1 MAEIYR
7 SDIVRVDLDHALLR
21 KHVGAILV
29 TGDKLGNRFGA
40 EIFRDGQPVDVTG
53 CGVTAYFMRPGEDA
67 IVLNGTASGSVA
79 YVDLAQACYSKAS
92 SFTLTIKISYG
103 GATTA
108 LRVIDGYILLT
119 QTDDLVDPGEVV
131 PTLDDIFAQ
140 IAAMET
146 ATERA
151 QAATAEAI
159 AAKDN
164 ANGAAVN
171 AVNIATEKGD
181 QAIQLA
187 QEEADK
193 QNEKIAALS
202 EDLVSI
208 SQAVNMF
215 DKTAVVDG
223 YVNYESGAV
232 NPLSGNK
239 ATDYIPV
246 KPNSTI
252 VLINFQTAASD
263 LRGMAFYN
271 SAKHYVGGIQYTS
284 TGDIVFEVPIGVYY
298 IRATIYASEVDYGC
312 IVSKYDA
319 TERACPSYTDL
330 LVKTLCIGDSLTVGA
345 DYTSGE
351 YGGNMKENYPYYLGK
366 LTGNEVDYIA
376 TAGFSAKNWW
386 DKNQNNDF
394 SAYDSA
400 IIWLGTNEGLLHA
413 GYVDLSTN
421 TGCYGAIIKK
431 LITDNPNIKIF
442 LCKVKHSSGDAAVTN
457 RVISNLAQ
465 AYHTGVIDIPSSDL
479 WDAENM
485 AIYHPNNNV
494 HFSKVGNHALA
505 NFIKSEMDK
514 YIASNLSSFN
524 DLILGHGA

>member
-1 MAEIYR
+1 MLFYNESTGQREA
-7 SDIVRVDLDHALLR
+7 VDLLR
-21 KHVGAILV
+21 GESAYEGAVRQGLTTLSEEDWLKEYTVKRDAAITEIV
-29 TGDKLGNRFGA
+29 AKGA
-40 EIFRDGQPVDVTG
+40 ATLETIPDDYATLHNKI
-53 CGVTAYFMRPGEDA
+53 A
-67 IVLNGTASGSVA
+67 
-79 YVDLAQACYSKAS
+79 
-92 SFTLTIKISYG
+92 TLT
-103 GATTA
+103 
-108 LRVIDGYILLT
+108 
-119 QTDDLVDPGEVV
+119 
-131 PTLDDIFAQ
+131 
-140 IAAMET
+140 
-146 ATERA
+146 
-151 QAATAEAI
+151 
-159 AAKDN
+159 
-164 ANGAAVN
+164 
-171 AVNIATEKGD
+171 
-181 QAIQLA
+181 
-187 QEEADK
+187 
-193 QNEKIAALS
+193 

-215 DKTAVVDG
+215 DKTTTVDG
-223 YVNYESGAV
+223 YVNYGSGTV
-232 NPLSGNK
+232 YPLSGNK

-252 VLINFQTAASD
+252 VLINFQTATSD
-263 LRGMAFYN
+263 SRGMAFYN
-271 SAKHYVGGIQYTS
+271 SAKYYVGGIQYTS
-284 TGDIVFEVPIGVYY
+284 TGDIVFEVPNDVYY
-298 IRATIYASEVDYGC
+298 IRATIYATKVDYGC

-386 DKNQNNDF
+386 DENQNNDF

-400 IIWLGTNEGLLHA
+400 IIWLGTNEGLLDA

-431 LITDNPNIKIF
+431 LRADNPNIKIF
-442 LCKVKHSSGDAAVTN
+442 LCKVKHSSGDAATTN
-457 RVISNLAQ
+457 SVISNFAQ

>member
-40 EIFRDGQPVDVTG
+40 EIFRDGNPVDVTG

-187 QEEADK
+187 QEEEDK
-193 QNEKIAALS
+193 QNEKFAAL
-202 EDLVSI
+202 
-208 SQAVNMF
+208 
-215 DKTAVVDG
+215 
-223 YVNYESGAV
+223 
-232 NPLSGNK
+232 
-239 ATDYIPV
+239 
-246 KPNSTI
+246 
-252 VLINFQTAASD
+252 
-263 LRGMAFYN
+263 
-271 SAKHYVGGIQYTS
+271 
-284 TGDIVFEVPIGVYY
+284 
-298 IRATIYASEVDYGC
+298 
-312 IVSKYDA
+312 
-319 TERACPSYTDL
+319 TE
-330 LVKTLCIGDSLTVGA
+330 
-345 DYTSGE
+345 
-351 YGGNMKENYPYYLGK
+351 
-366 LTGNEVDYIA
+366 
-376 TAGFSAKNWW
+376 
-386 DKNQNNDF
+386 
-394 SAYDSA
+394 
-400 IIWLGTNEGLLHA
+400 
-413 GYVDLSTN
+413 
-421 TGCYGAIIKK
+421 
-431 LITDNPNIKIF
+431 
-442 LCKVKHSSGDAAVTN
+442 
-457 RVISNLAQ
+457 
-465 AYHTGVIDIPSSDL
+465 
-479 WDAENM
+479 
-485 AIYHPNNNV
+485 
-494 HFSKVGNHALA
+494 AL
-505 NFIKSEMDK
+505 
-514 YIASNLSSFN
+514 
-524 DLILGHGA
+524 